1 MSERSKEH
9 AWKACIRLTTYRGF
23 ESLSLRN
30 EFKNVG
36 NFSILTNYTRGYECI
51 IASIGPFATIVC
63 EPRQVRKEATVA
75 DDSCAEM
82 WLVLA
87 IMGLNRFG

>member
-23 ESLSLRN
+23 ESLSLRM
-30 EFKNVG
+30 
-36 NFSILTNYTRGYECI
+36 IECI
-51 IASIGPFATIVC
+51 VASIGPFATIGR

-75 DDSCAEM
+75 ADAGAEV

-87 IMGLNRFG
+87 TMCFKY

>member
-23 ESLSLRN
+23 ESLSLRDPRL
-30 EFKNVG
+30 
-36 NFSILTNYTRGYECI
+36 SI
-51 IASIGPFATIVC
+51 IASIGPFAMIRYK
-63 EPRQVRKEATVA
+63 PRQVRKEATVVA
-75 DDSCAEM
+75 DASAEM

-87 IMGLNRFG
+87 IMG